1 MFRQWM
7 ILLQAAS
14 NSVLWLYADSLA
26 VEKNLRIEAQKLG
39 VAQDRLIFS
48 KRVARD
54 QYLAQYSIAD
64 LFLDTF
70 PYNAGTTASDALHS
84 GLPVLTLEG
93 TSFASRMAAS
103 MLETIGLP
111 ELVSR
116 TSEEYLSIALELA
129 SNPEKLREI
138 KTRLA
143 ENIVSSP
150 IFNPALFTNHIE
162 QAYRISFERYQKS
175 SPLEDIFIEA

>member
-1 MFRQWM
+1 
-7 ILLQAAS
+7 
-14 NSVLWLYADSLA
+14 
-26 VEKNLRIEAQKLG
+26 
-39 VAQDRLIFS
+39 
-48 KRVARD
+48 
-54 QYLAQYSIAD
+54 
-64 LFLDTF
+64 
-70 PYNAGTTASDALHS
+70 
-84 GLPVLTLEG
+84 
-93 TSFASRMAAS
+93 MAAS

-138 KTRLA
+138 KTRLT

-150 IFNPALFTNHIE
+150 IFNPALFANHIE